1 MNAGFGKGE
10 FSTEPMGTWK
20 NIRIFIEKGAR
31 QFHAAI
37 KDVWDEV
44 EYLAFETISSYE
56 EAEAILTV
64 LSDEPIA
71 RSLKAWVT
79 FSCGDAS
86 IPRMNENFLP
96 IIEVTYDLST
106 MGDWNKFCWVLIS
119 QRGGTSQVGCGK
131 DRINRI
137 DNGRI
142 PKCRKMGR

>member
-10 FSTEPMGTWK
+10 FSTEPMGTVEEYT
-20 NIRIFIEKGAR
+20 NFHRERTR

-106 MGDWNKFCWVLIS
+106 MGDWNKL
-119 QRGGTSQVGCGK
+119 CGY
-131 DRINRI
+131 
-137 DNGRI
+137 
-142 PKCRKMGR
+142 